1 MSDTTVNGPGAK
13 ASAPQNPALA
23 GLFTDSAELRRAY
36 LANSRAFRTRRLAA
50 LAVLSLLLV
59 IPLVLIYANGWWDV
73 AGGAS
78 VSTGWAWVVAG
89 TIVCALGAV
98 VIDMVYRKEV

>member
-1 MSDTTVNGPGAK
+1 MSDATTNAPRARVP
-13 ASAPQNPALA
+13 ASENPALA
-23 GLFTDSAELRRAY
+23 GLFTDSDELRRAY

-59 IPLVLIYANGWWDV
+59 IPLALIYANGWWDV

-89 TIVCALGAV
+89 TIACSLGAV
-98 VIDMVYRKEV
+98 VIDMLYRKEV